1 MHSLS
6 WLQIDVNVLAASTM
20 YMPATMCSILINA
33 IIATWSMFAV
43 SYQTL
48 NNNPVKAHV
57 ATQQAKANSTGL
69 PPIMPQPIGPDP
81 LLWQQTEDFPEGTR
95 LTHDQ
100 ADLLLSGRG
109 FH

>member
-1 MHSLS
+1 
-6 WLQIDVNVLAASTM
+6 
-20 YMPATMCSILINA
+20 MCSVLSNA
-33 IIATWSMFAV
+33 QLTTWSMFAV
-43 SYQTL
+43 LYHTL
-48 NNNPVKAHV
+48 TNDLVKAHV
-57 ATQQAKANSTGL
+57 VTQQAKANSTGL
-69 PPIMPQPIGPDP
+69 PPTMPQPIGPDP

>member
-1 MHSLS
+1 
-6 WLQIDVNVLAASTM
+6 
-20 YMPATMCSILINA
+20 MCSILVNA
-33 IIATWSMFAV
+33 HIATWSMFAV
-43 SYQTL
+43 PYQLLTNDL
-48 NNNPVKAHV
+48 VKAHV
-57 ATQQAKANSTGL
+57 VTQQAKANSTGL
-69 PPIMPQPIGPDP
+69 PCAVPQPIGPDP